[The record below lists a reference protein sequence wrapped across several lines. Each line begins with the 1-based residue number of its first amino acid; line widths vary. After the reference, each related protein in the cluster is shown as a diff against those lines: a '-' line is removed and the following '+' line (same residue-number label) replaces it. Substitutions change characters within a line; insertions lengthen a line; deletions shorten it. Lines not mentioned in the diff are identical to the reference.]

1 MIRIDQQLVSRRT
14 FMQAVVGLVG
24 LAIIPFHHW
33 IGGPL
38 FQQAVFRM
46 RPLSGVRY
54 SRAAWNHMN
63 NRLFASRAELVS
75 ELPHRGMVFAIEQVP
90 VSLSAAE
97 LEKLFGGR
105 PSLDKRRIKD
115 RAAHDRIFAAVQ
127 QQGKLR
133 AA

>member
-1 MIRIDQQLVSRRT
+1 
-14 FMQAVVGLVG
+14 
-24 LAIIPFHHW
+24 
-33 IGGPL
+33 
-38 FQQAVFRM
+38 
-46 RPLSGVRY
+46 
-54 SRAAWNHMN
+54 MN